1 MIDGYIG
8 DTYYSIGETKY
19 IGCMP
24 IRQELEVLP
33 ADPTVKGWTIEKIV
47 SINGNKYLK
56 LLSKYLKRKGLTSED
71 QLTEEEIQKLLSKCE
86 YK

>member
-8 DTYYSIGETKY
+8 NVYSIGEPEY

-24 IRQELEVLP
+24 IRQEIEVLP

-56 LLSKYLKRKGLTSED
+56 LLAKYLKRKGLTSED
-71 QLTEEEIQKLLSKCE
+71 QLTKEEIDNLCSKCE